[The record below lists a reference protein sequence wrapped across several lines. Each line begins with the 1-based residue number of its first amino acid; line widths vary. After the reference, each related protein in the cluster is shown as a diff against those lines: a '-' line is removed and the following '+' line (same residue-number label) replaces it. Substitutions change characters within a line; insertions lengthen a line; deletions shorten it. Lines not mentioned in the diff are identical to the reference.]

1 MDEWAT
7 EIKDWFDQYGRHN
20 ELTTEKLKFI
30 ERKEKA
36 FEVRYHS
43 LKTVWEKWNATSSK
57 ELRKKSERRHK
68 RLVK

>member
-43 LKTVWEKWNATSSK
+43 LKTV
-57 ELRKKSERRHK
+57 
-68 RLVK
+68 